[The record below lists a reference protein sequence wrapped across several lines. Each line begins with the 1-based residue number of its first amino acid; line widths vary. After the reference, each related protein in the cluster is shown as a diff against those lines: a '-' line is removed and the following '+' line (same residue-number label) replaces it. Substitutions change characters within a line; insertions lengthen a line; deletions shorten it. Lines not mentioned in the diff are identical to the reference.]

1 VETIARRS
9 RIGDWF
15 LLYQLG
21 KNIDPLIFREFVADL
36 YKKMESKQRDSFS

>member
-1 VETIARRS
+1 VETISRRS

-21 KNIDPLIFREFVADL
+21 KNIDPLIFREFIGDL
-36 YKKMESKQRDSFS
+36 YKKLESKERDSYS